1 MFNVNVF
8 APLMRQSVS
17 IAPFAS
23 YDGYGNASY
32 GSSVEYEA
40 AVVGKMERIVGFD
53 GQEVP
58 CRQTVYLKSGVTLR
72 PEDKITLSTGDVGST
87 ESYAINPTIISVGR
101 FPFNGSQGC
110 TVIYLK

>member
-8 APLMRQSVS
+8 APLMKNS
-17 IAPFAS
+17 ITIQPFSS
-23 YDGYGNASY
+23 YDAYGTASY
-32 GSSVEYEA
+32 GSAVDYEC
-40 AVVGKMERIVGFD
+40 AVVGKMERVIGSD

-87 ESYAINPTIISVGR
+87 QSYAINPTIISIGR
-101 FPFNGSQGC
+101 FPFNGSSGC
-110 TVIYLK
+110 TVVYLK